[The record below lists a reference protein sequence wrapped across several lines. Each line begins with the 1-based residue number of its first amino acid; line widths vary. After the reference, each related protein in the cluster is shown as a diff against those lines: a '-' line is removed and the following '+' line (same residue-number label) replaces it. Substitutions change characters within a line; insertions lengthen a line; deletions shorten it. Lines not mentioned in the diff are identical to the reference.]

1 MSSSNDFSPF
11 SQVRRQWMTKK
22 SVVRTAKDL
31 SSVFSSLNCN
41 TPSQTILIEGV
52 PGIGKTVLS
61 KELAYQWSNGI
72 LFSNKSLLFLIF
84 LRDPSISRIDGLAD
98 LVHYFY
104 QFDDSATDISKSCA
118 DYLLKS
124 EGHDI
129 LFILDGYDELAVKT
143 NFIRMLV
150 SRRVLPECSLVITSR
165 SYSRFGWDA
174 QSVYILGFD
183 MEDKLSFIKCSLE
196 EESTKIAIIL
206 DYLKTHPTL
215 NNLCFIPF
223 HMTVLIYLFK
233 LGYNL
238 PKNSTELYSHLI
250 CHTICHHLAKSGIC
264 LGMDEPDLN
273 GLPEPFKKVIDSLA
287 GLALGGVLNNQFTFS
302 LREIKTACPQID
314 EVPEGIYG
322 YGLLQ
327 AIETYGPLQKSLT
340 LNFVH
345 SSLQE
350 YLAAYYITLLPP
362 KEESELLKREFF
374 CGQHLS
380 LFVMYFGLTRGQ
392 RPVFQQLLKSNYIP
406 IKLGKNALIHFH
418 MYRCFHESDNEY
430 LFSYFSENF
439 TYIKHRAVV
448 EEHKNYKIAN
458 EIDIYP
464 SIEVPNVIA
473 ATDLYYK
480 PLLPTDIENLTF
492 FLTHWLPNKEWEK
505 LSLDNCYIGDSG
517 WHLFHAGV
525 VTGHGTPVTI
535 KELNLSN
542 NFLTGASLKLIADV
556 VVTCQIKHLIIC
568 RNKIGVQGFDKIL
581 SGNFSI
587 LESLNLDLNSMSSAE
602 AIILFETLRKND
614 HLKLLELSRNN
625 IGDEAVEAI
634 SATLKENSTLKELW
648 LDNNPLT
655 FGAALT
661 IAQSLK
667 DNSSIQLLWL
677 PNFYGDGNSQTIKK
691 EEYSINENRKGKS
704 CAPHLHVCF
713 VKVHVFEWCKKFEA
727 ALRLTLCRHVDDKF
741 YDSEY
746 NMIVSY
752 TYKGRR

>member
-1 MSSSNDFSPF
+1 MSSSNDFGPF
-11 SQVRRQWMTKK
+11 SQVHRRWISEN
-22 SVVRTAKDL
+22 SVVRTTKDL
-31 SSVFSSLNCN
+31 GSVFSSLNRK

-61 KELAYQWSNGI
+61 KELAYQWSNGT

-124 EGHDI
+124 DGCDI
-129 LFILDGYDELAVKT
+129 LFILDGYDELAVESE
-143 NFIRMLV
+143 FIDGLV
-150 SRRVLPECSLVITSR
+150 SHWVLPECSLVITSR
-165 SYSRFGWDA
+165 SHTKFSRDT
-174 QSVYILGFD
+174 QCVYILGFD
-183 MEDKLSFIKCSLE
+183 MEDKLNFIKCSLE
-196 EESTKIAIIL
+196 EESNKIAVIL
-206 DYLKTHPTL
+206 NYLKTHPTV

-223 HMTVLIYLFK
+223 HMTVLLYLFK

-238 PKNSTELYSHLI
+238 PKNVTELYSHFI
-250 CHTICHHLAKSGIC
+250 CHTICHHLTKSGIC
-264 LGMDEPDLN
+264 LGMDEPDLSS
-273 GLPEPFKKVIDSLA
+273 LPEPFKKVIDSLA
-287 GLALGGVLNNQFTFS
+287 GLALEGVLSSQFTFT
-302 LREIKTACPQID
+302 LREIKTAYPQID
-314 EVPEGIYG
+314 ELPGGIYG

-327 AIETYGPLQKSLT
+327 AVETYGPLQKSLT

-406 IKLGKNALIHFH
+406 IKLGKNSLIHFH

-430 LFSYFSENF
+430 LFSYFSEDF

-448 EEHKNYKIAN
+448 EEHNNYKIAN
-458 EIDIYP
+458 EIAIYP
-464 SIEVPNVIA
+464 SIELPNVRGIN
-473 ATDLYYK
+473 LYYK

-492 FLTHWLPNKEWEK
+492 FLTHWLSNKEWEK

-667 DNSSIQLLWL
+667 DNSSIQLL
-677 PNFYGDGNSQTIKK
+677 
-691 EEYSINENRKGKS
+691 
-704 CAPHLHVCF
+704 
-713 VKVHVFEWCKKFEA
+713 
-727 ALRLTLCRHVDDKF
+727 
-741 YDSEY
+741 
-746 NMIVSY
+746 
-752 TYKGRR
+752 